1 MSKKRKREDEQVI
14 LTTVSAYTIS
24 CNFFKHFR
32 FCTCVFSRCSLFII
46 VYLHQ
51 QFLDVRTS
59 FLTKE
64 MYKKNVF
71 VFGMLKLLIIKIP
84 NSFRLATYVMLK
96 HYNPRKAERFQGQGV
111 HQNQRGILQ
120 VSLSISL

>member
-14 LTTVSAYTIS
+14 LSTVSAYTIS

-32 FCTCVFSRCSLFII
+32 VCTCVFSLCSLFII

-51 QFLDVRTS
+51 QFLDV
-59 FLTKE
+59 
-64 MYKKNVF
+64 
-71 VFGMLKLLIIKIP
+71 
-84 NSFRLATYVMLK
+84 ATYVMLK
-96 HYNPRKAERFQGQGV
+96 HYNPVKVERFQGPGV
-111 HQNQRGILQ
+111 HHNQQGILQ